1 MSRGL
6 GDVYKRQSER
16 CFAAHFPFTS
26 PHVYT
31 TMKNRLLFLGPP
43 GAGKGTQAARL
54 CDANSMKHL
63 STGDL
68 LRSEVAAGSD
78 LGKEA
83 EAVMNRGELV
93 SDALVLA
100 IVESQMKALTTDG
113 WLLDGFPRTVP
124 QAEAL
129 EPLLAELQQPIQAV
143 VLLELDDA
151 VLIERL
157 LARGRADDNETV
169 IRNRLEVYREK
180 TAPLIRFY
188 SDKGLLVSVP
198 AQGTVEEITKRIESV
213 LG

>member
-1 MSRGL
+1 
-6 GDVYKRQSER
+6 
-16 CFAAHFPFTS
+16 
-26 PHVYT
+26 
-31 TMKNRLLFLGPP
+31 MKTRLLFLGPP
-43 GAGKGTQAARL
+43 GAGKGTQAAML
-54 CDANSMKHL
+54 CESGGMKHL

-68 LRSEVAAGSD
+68 LRSEVAAGTE

-100 IVESQMKALTTDG
+100 IVESQMKNLSGQG

-129 EPLLAELQQPIQAV
+129 EPLLAELQQSIEAV
-143 VLLELDDA
+143 ILLELDDA

-180 TAPLIRFY
+180 TAPLISFY
-188 SDKGLLVSVP
+188 REKGLLTSVP
-198 AQGTVEEITKRIESV
+198 AHGSVEVITERIRES
-213 LG
+213 LS

>member
-1 MSRGL
+1 
-6 GDVYKRQSER
+6 
-16 CFAAHFPFTS
+16 
-26 PHVYT
+26 
-31 TMKNRLLFLGPP
+31 MKTRLLFLGPP
-43 GAGKGTQAARL
+43 GAGKGTQAAML
-54 CDANSMKHL
+54 CESGGMKHL

-68 LRSEVAAGSD
+68 LRSEVAAGTE

-100 IVESQMKALTTDG
+100 IVESQMKNLSGQG

-129 EPLLAELQQPIQAV
+129 EPLLAELQQSIEAV
-143 VLLELDDA
+143 ILLELDDA

-180 TAPLIRFY
+180 TAPLINFY
-188 SDKGLLVSVP
+188 RDKGLLTSVP
-198 AQGTVEEITKRIESV
+198 AHGSVEVITKRIRES
-213 LG
+213 LS

>member
-1 MSRGL
+1 
-6 GDVYKRQSER
+6 
-16 CFAAHFPFTS
+16 
-26 PHVYT
+26 
-31 TMKNRLLFLGPP
+31 MKSRLLFLGPP

-54 CDANSMKHL
+54 CDANGMSHL

-68 LRSEVAAGSD
+68 LRSEVAAGTA
-78 LGKEA
+78 LGQEA

-100 IVESQMKALTTDG
+100 IVESQLKGLSSEG

-124 QAEAL
+124 QADAL
-129 EPLLAELQQPIQAV
+129 EPLLDELKQPIEAV

-157 LARGRADDNETV
+157 LARGRDDDNEAV

-180 TAPLIRFY
+180 TSPLISFY
-188 SDKGLLVSVP
+188 RDKGLLVSVE
-198 AQGTVEEITKRIESV
+198 ANGSAEEITERIIKV
-213 LG
+213 LS

>member
-1 MSRGL
+1 
-6 GDVYKRQSER
+6 
-16 CFAAHFPFTS
+16 
-26 PHVYT
+26 
-31 TMKNRLLFLGPP
+31 MKTRLLFLGPP
-43 GAGKGTQAARL
+43 GAGKGTQAVGL
-54 CDANSMKHL
+54 CESHAMKHL

-68 LRSEVAAGSD
+68 LRREVAAGSS

-100 IVESQMKALTTDG
+100 IVESQMKALDGGG

-129 EPLLAELQQPIQAV
+129 KPLLAQIQQPIEAV

-151 VLIERL
+151 VLIERML
-157 LARGRADDNETV
+157 SRGRADDNEAV

-180 TAPLIRFY
+180 TAPLINY
-188 SDKGLLVSVP
+188 YKQLGLLISVP
-198 AQGTVEEITKRIESV
+198 AEGSVEAVTQRITKV
-213 LG
+213 LS

>member
-1 MSRGL
+1 
-6 GDVYKRQSER
+6 
-16 CFAAHFPFTS
+16 
-26 PHVYT
+26 
-31 TMKNRLLFLGPP
+31 MKNRLLFLGPP

-143 VLLELDDA
+143 VLLALDDA

-169 IRNRLEVYREK
+169 IRNLEVYREK

>member
-1 MSRGL
+1 
-6 GDVYKRQSER
+6 
-16 CFAAHFPFTS
+16 
-26 PHVYT
+26 
-31 TMKNRLLFLGPP
+31 MKTRLLFLGPP

-54 CDANSMKHL
+54 CEGHGMKHL

-68 LRSEVAAGSD
+68 LRSEVAAGTA
-78 LGKEA
+78 LGQEA

-100 IVESQMKALTTDG
+100 IVESQMKALTADG

-129 EPLLAELQQPIQAV
+129 EPLLKELQQPIEAV

-157 LARGRADDNETV
+157 LARGRADDNEAV

-180 TAPLIRFY
+180 TAPLISFY
-188 SDKGLLVSVP
+188 RDKDLLVAVP
-198 AQGTVEEITKRIESV
+198 AHGSVEEITDRIRAV
-213 LG
+213 LS

>member
-1 MSRGL
+1 
-6 GDVYKRQSER
+6 
-16 CFAAHFPFTS
+16 
-26 PHVYT
+26 
-31 TMKNRLLFLGPP
+31 MKSRLLFLGPP

-54 CDANSMKHL
+54 CEANGMKHL

-68 LRSEVAAGSD
+68 LRSEVAAGTV
-78 LGKEA
+78 LGQEA

-100 IVESQMKALTTDG
+100 IVESQLKGLSGGG

-124 QAEAL
+124 QADAL
-129 EPLLAELQQPIQAV
+129 EPLLEELKQPIEAV

-157 LARGRADDNETV
+157 LARGRDDDNEAV

-180 TAPLIRFY
+180 TSPLISFY
-188 SDKGLLVSVP
+188 RDKGLLVSVE
-198 AQGTVEEITKRIESV
+198 ANGSVEEITDRITEV
-213 LG
+213 LS